1 MTPSQKNDRRSYL
14 DASRSAAERA
24 EALLA
29 EMTLAEK
36 VAQLGSVYSYDLMDE
51 NGFSAEKACRVSD
64 GIGQITRIGTYTLL
78 PPRQRAEL
86 ANAIQAY
93 LVEHTRLGIPAIIHD
108 ECCSGFAA
116 MGATRFT
123 QMIGLASTF
132 RPELAEAM
140 SAIIGRQ
147 MRATGTHQGLAPVL
161 DLYRDPRWGRVEEH
175 FGEDPCLVARFGA
188 AYVRGLQG
196 GSLKEGVMATAKHFI
211 AHSASEGGLNCTP
224 VHMGPRE
231 IHESFLPAYE
241 AAIREA
247 GAACV
252 MNSYSELDGR
262 VVAADK
268 TILRDLL
275 RGELGFEGLVTSDY
289 VAVDM
294 LHTYHRVAA
303 DRVEAAVK
311 ALEAG
316 IDQELPETVC
326 YGDALASAVEYGK
339 IDPAVIDESVRRV
352 LIKKFELGLFEQ
364 PFAPV
369 DAVEGIYADPAPLKL
384 AREIA
389 EQSLVLLKNEGGLL
403 PLKTSPGTLAVIGP
417 NAADGRRYLG
427 DYSYAA
433 MIEILLAGGP
443 HLRPL
448 LEQTGSPA
456 QYDQELAQIPTLVDA
471 IRERVGA
478 GTRVLYAKGCDNSGE
493 DRSGFAEALSAAKQA
508 DVIVLAL
515 GDFSGLKPGCTSGEF
530 NDRSTLNL
538 PGVQEDLVREILAA
552 APGKPVAL
560 VLINGRPLALTEIA
574 EYIPAILEAWMPGE
588 QAAPAI
594 ADALFGAVNPG
605 GRLPVSLPRSVGQ
618 LPIFYNIKPSGGR
631 SNFRWNYIDQSTKAL
646 FPFGHG
652 LSYTTFEYSGLQV
665 DSELNPGGMVTVQCD
680 VRNSGP
686 VAGDEVVQMYI
697 QDEYACVP
705 RPVKELK
712 GFLRVRLEPGQTARV
727 QFQLTAEHLAYYDEE
742 MRLVVEPGP
751 ILVRVG
757 SSSEDIRQQGWFQV
771 TEEVRVEQRSTQIV
785 GKVN

>member
-1 MTPSQKNDRRSYL
+1 MKPSQKNDRRSYM
-14 DASRSAAERA
+14 DAAQSAAERA
-24 EALLA
+24 DALLA

-36 VAQLGSVYSYDLMDE
+36 VAQLGSVYSYDLLDE

-116 MGATRFT
+116 MGATRFP

-326 YGDALASAVEYGK
+326 YGDALTSAVEYGK
-339 IDPAVIDESVRRV
+339 IDLAVIDESVRRV

-471 IRERVGA
+471 IRERVSA
-478 GTRVLYAKGCDNSGE
+478 GTRVLYAKGCDNSDE
-493 DRSGFAEALSAAKQA
+493 DRSGFAEAAAAAKQA

-538 PGVQEDLVREILAA
+538 PGVQEDLVREVLAA

-574 EYIPAILEAWMPGE
+574 RSVPAILEAWMPGE

-771 TEEVRVEQRSTQIV
+771 TEGVRVEQRSTQIV

>member
-1 MTPSQKNDRRSYL
+1 MTPSQKNDRRSYM
-14 DASRSAAERA
+14 DATRSAAERA

-116 MGATRFT
+116 MGATRFP

-224 VHMGPRE
+224 VHMGSRE

-316 IDQELPETVC
+316 IDQELPETAC
-326 YGDALASAVEYGK
+326 YGSALASAVEYGK
-339 IDPAVIDESVRRV
+339 INRTVIDESVRRV

-369 DAVEGIYADPAPLKL
+369 EAVEGIYADPQPLKL

-456 QYDQELAQIPTLVDA
+456 QYDQELAQILTLVDA

-493 DRSGFAEALSAAKQA
+493 DRSGFAEAAAAAKQA

-538 PGVQEDLVREILAA
+538 PGVQEDLVREVLAA

-574 EYIPAILEAWMPGE
+574 RSVPAILEAWMPGE

-618 LPIFYNIKPSGGR
+618 LPIFYNLKPSGGR
-631 SNFRWNYIDQSTKAL
+631 SNFRGDYIDQSTRAL

-712 GFLRVRLEPGQTARV
+712 GFLRVRLEPDQTARV

-771 TEEVRVEQRSTQIV
+771 TEEVRIEQRSTQIV